1 MGRMQHRKSQR
12 PTIFFRFGIAGHAM
26 GFFILWNW
34 GGGEEEM
41 LEAALPLFTIAE
53 GATVFEDLLTADAG
67 EGGEHHPE
75 LGELRILSRLD
86 TGKGPVIETFAA
98 NEG

>member
-1 MGRMQHRKSQR
+1 
-12 PTIFFRFGIAGHAM
+12 
-26 GFFILWNW
+26 
-34 GGGEEEM
+34 M
-41 LEAALPLFTIAE
+41 LEAVLPLFTIAE
-53 GATVFEDLLTADAG
+53 GATVFEDLLTTDAG

-75 LGELRILSRLD
+75 LGELRIFPRLD

>member
-1 MGRMQHRKSQR
+1 MAFFFLAQR
-12 PTIFFRFGIAGHAM
+12 GII
-26 GFFILWNW
+26 FILWNW

-41 LEAALPLFTIAE
+41 LEAVLPLFTIAE
-53 GATVFEDLLTADAG
+53 GATVFEDLLTTDAG